1 MKRRLDIAMTLVGS
15 PRIIFLDEP
24 TTGLDPRARHTM
36 WGIIR
41 DLVSEGVTV
50 FLTTQYLEEAE
61 RLAETIAVLDGGR
74 IIAQGTAA
82 ELKQR
87 VAAQRLDLTA
97 ASEAAYDD
105 LTCHFGDRASHRDH
119 ASLTL
124 GVPTDGGAAE
134 IRALLDMAD
143 PGRTLV
149 ASFAVRTASLD
160 DVFLILTHHGT
171 AKETAHV

>member
-1 MKRRLDIAMTLVGS
+1 MWQVI
-15 PRIIFLDEP
+15 E
-24 TTGLDPRARHTM
+24 GLAA
-36 WGIIR
+36 
-41 DLVSEGVTV
+41 EGVTV

-87 VAAQRLDLTA
+87 VAAQRLDLTG

-105 LTCHFGDRASHRDH
+105 LTRHFGDQAIHRDH

-124 GVPTDGGAAE
+124 GVPIHGSAAEGSAAE
-134 IRALLDMAD
+134 IRALLDTAD

-149 ASFAVRTASLD
+149 ASFAVQTASLD
-160 DVFLILTHHGT
+160 DVFLILTHHDT